1 MHSLCEKILLVRTD
15 SLQSLSVTLG
25 LFGMVRVGMG
35 LLWRIESGGYGG
47 GVGHGLGHAMVI
59 LLSFLPAANEL

>member
-1 MHSLCEKILLVRTD
+1 
-15 SLQSLSVTLG
+15 
-25 LFGMVRVGMG
+25 MVRVGMG
-35 LLWRIESGGYGG
+35 LRWRIESGGYGGGG